1 MLVPYPHAVDD
12 HQTRNAQVLVD
23 AGAALCLADAQ
34 LDAPRLA
41 QALQQL
47 GLDRVALLPRA
58 ERARSLARADAA
70 TQLMARCLAHVA
82 EAA

>member
-1 MLVPYPHAVDD
+1 MSLSCSLKRGLRPF
-12 HQTRNAQVLVD
+12 
-23 AGAALCLADAQ
+23 AQ

-58 ERARSLARADAA
+58 ERARALARPDAA
-70 TQLMARCLAHVA
+70 AQLLARCLAHVA